1 MRKFVKNIAVATAL
15 ATTLISN
22 PAPVE
27 AASTMTVQQ
36 AAKKIYAAE
45 TKAYNTKK
53 DVSLK
58 LTFKAKNNSVLHK
71 IADKVETA
79 LLQEE
84 LGDVDL
90 TNVKQDAIF
99 PAMGNV
105 YFCGT
110 KAEKKDYSESHDWN
124 FYYNASYG
132 YDASASYKNGVATVK
147 MTVKGSKK
155 FYRDQYKEQKAL
167 RKIMEI
173 VNDHIEGLSEKDA
186 AWKINT
192 LLRYDREEDPDENG
206 SCQCGETLGVF
217 YEDQV
222 GSYKTAP
229 TDILAGKASG
239 ACEHLSLVY
248 HEIASLAGLDA
259 AYVSDGTHGWNAVK
273 IDGEVYHLSLQD
285 SHEEFGEWEGFTS
298 DTDGSTIER
307 VKKLNSNATV
317 ITYKD
322 WVPGISK
329 GEWYLFNTKDYDAK
343 CKATRYEKYTK
354 PSTWKYTWDFNRLR
368 V

>member
-58 LTFKAKNNSVLHK
+58 LTFKAKNNAEVIK
-71 IADKVETA
+71 IGNKIETA

-84 LGDVDL
+84 LDDVDL
-90 TNVKQDAIF
+90 SNIKQDSILPAIGDVF
-99 PAMGNV
+99 LTGQ
-105 YFCGT
+105 
-110 KAEKKDYSESHDWN
+110 KAEKNDCQRFNERN

-132 YDASASYKNGVATVK
+132 YDASTSYKNGVATVK

-155 FYRDQYKEQKAL
+155 FYRDQYKEQMAL
-167 RKIMEI
+167 KKIMEI
-173 VNDHIEGLSEKDA
+173 VNAHIEGLSEKDA

-229 TDILAGKASG
+229 TDILSGKASG
-239 ACEHLSLVY
+239 ACEHLALVY
-248 HEIASLAGLDA
+248 HEIASLAGLET

-273 IDGEVYHLSLQD
+273 IDGEVYHLDLQD
-285 SHEEFGEWEGFTS
+285 SHEEFGEWEAYTS
-298 DTDGSTIER
+298 DTDGSVIER
-307 VKKLNSNATV
+307 VKKLNSNCTV

-322 WVPGISK
+322 WIPGISK
-329 GEWYLFNTKDYDAK
+329 GEWYLFNTKDWDAY
-343 CKATRYEKYTK
+343 CKGTCFDKYVK
-354 PSTWKYTWDFNRLR
+354 APKWKYNWDFNRNR